1 MISDDKTECKE
12 RKLKGAYFF
21 VVFFLLFASA
31 ILFIPTP
38 MFPGDI
44 LVRMADLAG
53 LAYASVL
60 SALINALVY
69 GLVAWA
75 IFVFVMRRI
84 ENSSVSKQSVEKSKK
99 RK

>member
-1 MISDDKTECKE
+1 M
-12 RKLKGAYFF
+12 
-21 VVFFLLFASA
+21 SA

-38 MFPGDI
+38 MFPGTTLI
-44 LVRMADLAG
+44 GMADLTG
-53 LAYASVL
+53 LEYASVL
-60 SALINALVY
+60 SALINALAY

-84 ENSSVSKQSVEKSKK
+84 ENSSAPRQPVKKHEK

>member
-1 MISDDKTECKE
+1 
-12 RKLKGAYFF
+12 
-21 VVFFLLFASA
+21 
-31 ILFIPTP
+31 
-38 MFPGDI
+38 MFPGDVLI
-44 LVRMADLAG
+44 RMADLAG
-53 LAYASVL
+53 LEYASVL

-84 ENSSVSKQSVEKSKK
+84 ENSSASEHSVEKSKK